1 MLAKWY
7 RQYTKF
13 CLVNLIGVKK
23 LPTERRSLIMLFG
36 ANGDLAVRKL
46 YPAMFKLFE
55 KGNIRDHFAVIG
67 SSRYKVDDAKYRD
80 MVTKSV
86 EKESSNKKMIA
97 NFASHFYF
105 VTHDVTDLSHYSVLK
120 DKADELDKK
129 YKLEGN
135 RVFYISMAP
144 NFFGTVA
151 KNIKNQGLLSNN
163 SGFNRLVI
171 EKPFGRDFESAK
183 ELNDELSNAFEEN
196 QIFRI
201 DHYLGKEMIQNIE
214 AIRFGNT
221 IFEALWNNRYIDNVQ
236 VTLAEKLGVEE
247 RAGYYDNSGAL
258 RDMVQNHIM
267 QIVSLLAMEQPVAFK
282 DTDIRAEKVKA
293 LRSLRVYNVA
303 EASTNFVR
311 GQYGAV
317 GESKAYRNEDGVPKD
332 SNTETFV
339 AGKLLFDNYR
349 WSGTPFYIRT
359 GKELADKFTRV
370 DVVFKKPLVDIFS
383 FPQSGKAL
391 LNANVLTIYIE
402 PTQGFSLVVNA
413 KNSEQG
419 FHTEPVNLEFLE
431 DSKRTKETPQPYE
444 RLIHDVLKGDGTNF
458 ASWPEVASA
467 WKFVDQIRRV
477 WDIQQPMFPNYIPGS
492 MGPVSADELLAR
504 DHREWIYKLNQ

>member
-1 MLAKWY
+1 
-7 RQYTKF
+7 
-13 CLVNLIGVKK
+13 
-23 LPTERRSLIMLFG
+23 MLFG
-36 ANGDLAVRKL
+36 GTGDLAIRKL
-46 YPAMFKLFE
+46 YPAMFKLYQ

-67 SSRYKVDDAKYRD
+67 SSRYKVDDAKFRE
-80 MVTKSV
+80 MVEKSV
-86 EKESSNKKMIA
+86 AKESSDKKLIA

-105 VTHDVTDLSHYSVLK
+105 VTHDVTDLAHYAVLK
-120 DKADELDKK
+120 SKIEELDKK
-129 YKLEGN
+129 YELQGN

-151 KNIKNQGLLSNN
+151 KNIKNQNLLS
-163 SGFNRLVI
+163 SDGFNRLVI
-171 EKPFGRDFESAK
+171 EKPFGRDFESAS
-183 ELNDELSNAFEEN
+183 ELNNELSAAFDEN

-303 EASTNFVR
+303 EASSNFVR
-311 GQYGAV
+311 GQYAAMGN
-317 GESKAYRNEDGVPKD
+317 GKEYRQEDGAPKD

-339 AGKLLFDNYR
+339 AGKLMFDNYR

-359 GKELADKFTRV
+359 GKKLADKFTRV
-370 DVVFKKPLVDIFS
+370 DVVFKKPLVDIFA
-383 FPQSGKAL
+383 FPQSGSAPL
-391 LNANVLTIYIE
+391 TANVLTIFIE
-402 PTQGFSLVVNA
+402 PNQGFSLTVNA

-419 FHTEPVNLEFLE
+419 FHTEPVSLKFLE

-504 DHREWIYKLNQ
+504 DHREWVYKLNQ

>member
-1 MLAKWY
+1 M
-7 RQYTKF
+7 
-13 CLVNLIGVKK
+13 NN

-36 ANGDLAVRKL
+36 GTGDLAIRKL
-46 YPAMFKLFE
+46 YPAMFKLYQ

-67 SSRYKVDDAKYRD
+67 SSRYKVDDAKFRE
-80 MVTKSV
+80 MVEKSV
-86 EKESSNKKMIA
+86 AKESSDKKLIA

-105 VTHDVTDLSHYSVLK
+105 VTHDVTDLAHYAVLK
-120 DKADELDKK
+120 SKIEELDKK
-129 YKLEGN
+129 YELQGN

-151 KNIKNQGLLSNN
+151 KNIKNQNLLS
-163 SGFNRLVI
+163 SDGFNRLVI
-171 EKPFGRDFESAK
+171 EKPFGRDFESAS
-183 ELNDELSNAFEEN
+183 ELNNELSAAFDEN

-303 EASTNFVR
+303 EASSNFVR
-311 GQYGAV
+311 GQYAAMGN
-317 GESKAYRNEDGVPKD
+317 GKEYRQEDGVPKD

-339 AGKLLFDNYR
+339 AGKLMFDNYR

-359 GKELADKFTRV
+359 GKKLADKFTRV
-370 DVVFKKPLVDIFS
+370 DVVFKKPLVDIFA
-383 FPQSGKAL
+383 FPQSGSAPL
-391 LNANVLTIYIE
+391 TANVLTIFIE
-402 PTQGFSLVVNA
+402 PNQGFSLTVNA

-419 FHTEPVNLEFLE
+419 FHTEPVSLKFLE

-504 DHREWIYKLNQ
+504 DHREWVYKLNQ

>member
-1 MLAKWY
+1 M
-7 RQYTKF
+7 
-13 CLVNLIGVKK
+13 
-23 LPTERRSLIMLFG
+23 PTERRSLIMLFG
-36 ANGDLAVRKL
+36 ATGDLATRKL
-46 YPAMFKLFE
+46 YPAMYNLFK

-67 SSRYKVDDAKYRD
+67 TSRHSVDDAKFRD
-80 MVTKSV
+80 IVTKSV
-86 EKESSNKKMIA
+86 NDAEKKADKKLVADFIK
-97 NFASHFYF
+97 HFFF
-105 VTHDVTDLSHYSVLK
+105 VTHDVTDLEHYSVLK
-120 DKADELDKK
+120 DKAEELDKEF
-129 YKLEGN
+129 KLNGN

-151 KNIKNQGLLSNN
+151 KNLKNQGLLSEGN
-163 SGFNRLVI
+163 GFNRLVI

-183 ELNDELSNAFEEN
+183 ELNDALSHSFNED
-196 QIFRI
+196 QIYRI

-221 IFEALWNNRYIDNVQ
+221 LFEALWNNRYIDNIQ
-236 VTLAEKLGVEE
+236 VTLAENLGVEE

-282 DTDIRAEKVKA
+282 DVDIRAEKVKA

-311 GQYGAV
+311 GQYAAG
-317 GESKAYRNEDGVPKD
+317 GNGKEYREEDGVPAD

-349 WSGTPFYIRT
+349 WSGVPFYIRT
-359 GKELADKFTRV
+359 GKKLADKFTRV

-383 FPQSGKAL
+383 FPQDGNTL
-391 LNANVLTIYIE
+391 LSPNVLTIHIE
-402 PTQGFSLVVNA
+402 PNQGFSLVVNA
-413 KNSEQG
+413 KNGDQG
-419 FHTEPVNLEFLE
+419 FHTEPVNLDFYE
-431 DSKRTKETPQPYE
+431 SSQRTQNTPQPYE

-458 ASWPEVASA
+458 SSWPEVANA

-477 WDIQQPMFPNYIPGS
+477 WDIQQPMFPNYLPGS
-492 MGPVSADELLAR
+492 MGPVAADELLAR

>member
-1 MLAKWY
+1 M
-7 RQYTKF
+7 
-13 CLVNLIGVKK
+13 
-23 LPTERRSLIMLFG
+23 PTERRSLIMLFG
-36 ANGDLAVRKL
+36 GTGDLAIRKL
-46 YPAMFKLFE
+46 YPAMFKLYQ

-67 SSRYKVDDAKYRD
+67 SSRYKVDDAKFRE
-80 MVTKSV
+80 MVEKSV
-86 EKESSNKKMIA
+86 AKESSDKKLIA

-105 VTHDVTDLSHYSVLK
+105 VTHDVTDLAHYAVLK
-120 DKADELDKK
+120 SKIEELDKK
-129 YKLEGN
+129 YELQGN

-151 KNIKNQGLLSNN
+151 KNIKNQNLLSTD
-163 SGFNRLVI
+163 GFNRLVI
-171 EKPFGRDFESAK
+171 EKPFGRDFESAS
-183 ELNDELSNAFEEN
+183 ELNNELSAAFDEN

-303 EASTNFVR
+303 EASSNFVR
-311 GQYGAV
+311 GQYAAMGN
-317 GESKAYRNEDGVPKD
+317 GKEYRQEDGVPKD

-339 AGKLLFDNYR
+339 AGKLMFDNYR

-359 GKELADKFTRV
+359 GKKLADKFTRV
-370 DVVFKKPLVDIFS
+370 DVVFKKPLVDIFA
-383 FPQSGKAL
+383 FPQSGSAPL
-391 LNANVLTIYIE
+391 TANVLTIFIE
-402 PTQGFSLVVNA
+402 PNQGFSLTVNA

-419 FHTEPVNLEFLE
+419 FHTEPVSLKFLE

-504 DHREWIYKLNQ
+504 DHREWVYKLNQ

>member
-1 MLAKWY
+1 
-7 RQYTKF
+7 
-13 CLVNLIGVKK
+13 
-23 LPTERRSLIMLFG
+23 MLFG
-36 ANGDLAVRKL
+36 GTGDLAIRKL
-46 YPAMFKLFE
+46 YPAMFKLYQ

-67 SSRYKVDDAKYRD
+67 SSRYKVDDAKFRE
-80 MVTKSV
+80 MVEKSV
-86 EKESSNKKMIA
+86 AKESSDKKLIA

-105 VTHDVTDLSHYSVLK
+105 VTHDVTDLAHYAVLK
-120 DKADELDKK
+120 SKIEELDKK
-129 YKLEGN
+129 YELQGN

-151 KNIKNQGLLSNN
+151 KNIKNQNLLS
-163 SGFNRLVI
+163 SDGFNRLVI
-171 EKPFGRDFESAK
+171 EKPFGRDFESAS
-183 ELNDELSNAFEEN
+183 ELNNELSAAFDEN

-303 EASTNFVR
+303 EASSNFVR
-311 GQYGAV
+311 GQYAAMGN
-317 GESKAYRNEDGVPKD
+317 GKEYRQEDGVPKD

-339 AGKLLFDNYR
+339 AGKLMFDNYR

-359 GKELADKFTRV
+359 GKKLADKFTRV
-370 DVVFKKPLVDIFS
+370 DVVFKKPLVDIFA
-383 FPQSGKAL
+383 FPQSGSAPL
-391 LNANVLTIYIE
+391 TANVLTIFIE
-402 PTQGFSLVVNA
+402 PNQGFSLTVNA

-419 FHTEPVNLEFLE
+419 FHTEPVSLKFLE

-477 WDIQQPMFPNYIPGS
+477 WDIQQPIFPNYIPGS

-504 DHREWIYKLNQ
+504 DHREWVYKLNQ

>member
-1 MLAKWY
+1 
-7 RQYTKF
+7 
-13 CLVNLIGVKK
+13 
-23 LPTERRSLIMLFG
+23 MLFG
-36 ANGDLAVRKL
+36 GTGDLAIRKL
-46 YPAMFKLFE
+46 YPAMFKLYQ

-67 SSRYKVDDAKYRD
+67 SSRYKVDDAKFRE
-80 MVTKSV
+80 MVEKSV
-86 EKESSNKKMIA
+86 AKESSDKKLIA

-105 VTHDVTDLSHYSVLK
+105 VTHDVTDLAHYAVLK
-120 DKADELDKK
+120 SKIEELDKK
-129 YKLEGN
+129 YELQGN

-151 KNIKNQGLLSNN
+151 KNIKNQNLLS
-163 SGFNRLVI
+163 SDGFNRLVI
-171 EKPFGRDFESAK
+171 EKPFGRDFESAS
-183 ELNDELSNAFEEN
+183 ELNNELSAAFDEN

-303 EASTNFVR
+303 EASSNFVR
-311 GQYGAV
+311 GQYAAMGN
-317 GESKAYRNEDGVPKD
+317 GKEYRQEDGVPKD

-339 AGKLLFDNYR
+339 AGKLMFDNYR

-359 GKELADKFTRV
+359 GKKLADKFTRV
-370 DVVFKKPLVDIFS
+370 DVVFKKPLVDIFA
-383 FPQSGKAL
+383 FPQSGSAPL
-391 LNANVLTIYIE
+391 TANVLTIFIE
-402 PTQGFSLVVNA
+402 PNQGFSLTVNA

-419 FHTEPVNLEFLE
+419 FHTEPVSLKFLE

-504 DHREWIYKLNQ
+504 DHREWVYKLNQ

>member
-1 MLAKWY
+1 M
-7 RQYTKF
+7 
-13 CLVNLIGVKK
+13 
-23 LPTERRSLIMLFG
+23 PTERRSLIMLFG
-36 ANGDLAVRKL
+36 GTGDLAIRKL
-46 YPAMFKLFE
+46 YPAMFKLYQ

-67 SSRYKVDDAKYRD
+67 SSRYKVDDAKFRE
-80 MVTKSV
+80 MVEKSV
-86 EKESSNKKMIA
+86 AKESSDKKLIA

-105 VTHDVTDLSHYSVLK
+105 VTHDVTDLAHYAVLK
-120 DKADELDKK
+120 SKIEELDKK
-129 YKLEGN
+129 YELQGN

-151 KNIKNQGLLSNN
+151 KNIKNQNLLS
-163 SGFNRLVI
+163 SDGFNRLVI
-171 EKPFGRDFESAK
+171 EKPFGRDFESAS
-183 ELNDELSNAFEEN
+183 ELNNELSAAFDEN

-303 EASTNFVR
+303 EASSNFVR
-311 GQYGAV
+311 GQYAAMGN
-317 GESKAYRNEDGVPKD
+317 GKEYRQEDGVPKD

-339 AGKLLFDNYR
+339 AGKLMFDNYR

-359 GKELADKFTRV
+359 GKKLADKFTRV
-370 DVVFKKPLVDIFS
+370 DVVFKKPLVDIFA
-383 FPQSGKAL
+383 FPQIGSAPL
-391 LNANVLTIYIE
+391 TANVLTIFIE
-402 PTQGFSLVVNA
+402 PNQGFSLTVNA

-419 FHTEPVNLEFLE
+419 FHTEPVSLKFLE

-504 DHREWIYKLNQ
+504 DHREWVYKLNQ

>member
-1 MLAKWY
+1 M
-7 RQYTKF
+7 
-13 CLVNLIGVKK
+13 
-23 LPTERRSLIMLFG
+23 PTERRSLIMLFG
-36 ANGDLAVRKL
+36 GTGDLAIRKL
-46 YPAMFKLFE
+46 YPAMFKLYQ

-67 SSRYKVDDAKYRD
+67 SSRYKVDDAKFRE
-80 MVTKSV
+80 MVEKSV
-86 EKESSNKKMIA
+86 AKESSDKKLIA

-105 VTHDVTDLSHYSVLK
+105 VTHDVTDLAHYAVLK
-120 DKADELDKK
+120 SKIEELDKK
-129 YKLEGN
+129 YELQGN

-151 KNIKNQGLLSNN
+151 KNIKNQNLLS
-163 SGFNRLVI
+163 SDGFNRLVI
-171 EKPFGRDFESAK
+171 EKPFGRDFESAS
-183 ELNDELSNAFEEN
+183 ELNNELSAAFDEN

-303 EASTNFVR
+303 EASSNFVR
-311 GQYGAV
+311 GQYAAMGN
-317 GESKAYRNEDGVPKD
+317 GKEYRQEDGVPKD

-339 AGKLLFDNYR
+339 AGKLMFDNYR

-359 GKELADKFTRV
+359 GKKLADKFTRV

-383 FPQSGKAL
+383 FPQSGSAPL
-391 LNANVLTIYIE
+391 TANVLTIFIE
-402 PTQGFSLVVNA
+402 PNQGFSLTVNA

-419 FHTEPVNLEFLE
+419 FHTEPVSLKFLE

-504 DHREWIYKLNQ
+504 DHREWVYKLNQ

>member
-1 MLAKWY
+1 M
-7 RQYTKF
+7 
-13 CLVNLIGVKK
+13 IGVNI
-23 LPTERRSLIMLFG
+23 LPTERQSLIMLFG
-36 ANGDLAVRKL
+36 ATGDLATRKL
-46 YPAMFKLFE
+46 YPALFQLYK
-55 KGNIRDHFAVIG
+55 KGNIRSHFALIG
-67 SSRYKVDDAKYRD
+67 TSRQKLTDEKFRD
-80 MVTKSV
+80 LVSKSIENDVTD
-86 EKESSNKKMIA
+86 KKQGSD
-97 NFASHFYF
+97 FASHFYYIA
-105 VTHDVTDLSHYSVLK
+105 HDVTNLAHYSVLK

-129 YKLEGN
+129 YKLGGN

-151 KNIKNQGLLSNN
+151 KDLKTQHVLSEGP
-163 SGFNRLVI
+163 GFNRLVI
-171 EKPFGRDFESAK
+171 EKPFGRDYESAK
-183 ELNDELSNAFEEN
+183 ALNDALSASFEEN

-214 AIRFGNT
+214 AVRFGNT
-221 IFEALWNNRYIDNVQ
+221 IFEALWNNRYIDNIQ
-236 VTLAEKLGVEE
+236 ITLAEKLGVEE

-303 EASTNFVR
+303 DAATNFVR
-311 GQYGAV
+311 GQYASNGA
-317 GESKAYRNEDGVPKD
+317 EKEYRREDGVPAD

-359 GKELADKFTRV
+359 GKKLADKFTRV
-370 DVVFKKPLVDIFS
+370 DVVFKKPLVDIFA
-383 FPQSGKAL
+383 FPQNGSTP
-391 LNANVLTIYIE
+391 LNANVLTIYVE
-402 PTQGFSLVVNA
+402 PTQGFSIVVNA
-413 KNSEQG
+413 KNNASG
-419 FHTEPVNLEFLE
+419 FQTEPVNLTYLE
-431 DSKRTKETPQPYE
+431 DAKRTKETPQPYE

-458 ASWPEVASA
+458 ASWPEVANA

-492 MGPVSADELLAR
+492 MGPVAADELLAR
-504 DHREWIYKLNQ
+504 DHREWVYKLNQ

>member
-1 MLAKWY
+1 M
-7 RQYTKF
+7 
-13 CLVNLIGVKK
+13 
-23 LPTERRSLIMLFG
+23 PTERRSLIMLFG
-36 ANGDLAVRKL
+36 ATGDLATRKL
-46 YPAMFKLFE
+46 YPAIFNLYK
-55 KGNIRDHFAVIG
+55 KGNLKEHFAVIG
-67 SSRYKVDDAKYRD
+67 TSRYKFDDEKFRET
-80 MVTKSV
+80 VSKSV
-86 EKESSNKKMIA
+86 SEKGVDKKLVESFIK
-97 NFASHFYF
+97 HFFF
-105 VTHDVTDLSHYSVLK
+105 VTHDVTDLDHYSVLK
-120 DKADELDKK
+120 EKAEELDKK
-129 YKLEGN
+129 FKLEGN

-151 KNIKNQGLLSNN
+151 KNLKNQGLLTEGK
-163 SGFNRLVI
+163 GFNRLVI

-183 ELNDELSNAFEEN
+183 ELNDALSESFEEN
-196 QIFRI
+196 QIYRI

-214 AIRFGNT
+214 AVRFGNT
-221 IFEALWNNRYIDNVQ
+221 IFEALWNNRYIDNIQ
-236 VTLAEKLGVEE
+236 VTLAENLGVEE

-282 DTDIRAEKVKA
+282 DTDIRSEKVKA

-311 GQYGAV
+311 GQYSASGD
-317 GESKAYRNEDGVPKD
+317 GKTKEYREEDGVPAD

-349 WSGTPFYIRT
+349 WSGVPFYIRT
-359 GKELADKFTRV
+359 GKKLADKFTRV

-383 FPQSGKAL
+383 FPQDGNTL
-391 LNANVLTIYIE
+391 LSPNVLTIHIE
-402 PTQGFSLVVNA
+402 PEQGFSLVVNA
-413 KNSEQG
+413 KNGEQG
-419 FHTEPVNLEFLE
+419 FHTEPVNLDFYEN
-431 DSKRTKETPQPYE
+431 SQRTKATPQPYE

-458 ASWPEVASA
+458 SSWPEVASA

-492 MGPVSADELLAR
+492 MGPVAADELLAR

>member
-1 MLAKWY
+1 
-7 RQYTKF
+7 
-13 CLVNLIGVKK
+13 
-23 LPTERRSLIMLFG
+23 
-36 ANGDLAVRKL
+36 
-46 YPAMFKLFE
+46 
-55 KGNIRDHFAVIG
+55 
-67 SSRYKVDDAKYRD
+67 
-80 MVTKSV
+80 
-86 EKESSNKKMIA
+86 
-97 NFASHFYF
+97 
-105 VTHDVTDLSHYSVLK
+105 
-120 DKADELDKK
+120 
-129 YKLEGN
+129 
-135 RVFYISMAP
+135 
-144 NFFGTVA
+144 
-151 KNIKNQGLLSNN
+151 
-163 SGFNRLVI
+163 
-171 EKPFGRDFESAK
+171 
-183 ELNDELSNAFEEN
+183 
-196 QIFRI
+196 
-201 DHYLGKEMIQNIE
+201 
-214 AIRFGNT
+214 
-221 IFEALWNNRYIDNVQ
+221 
-236 VTLAEKLGVEE
+236 
-247 RAGYYDNSGAL
+247 
-258 RDMVQNHIM
+258 MVQNHIM

-293 LRSLRVYNVA
+293 LRSLRVYNVD

-317 GESKAYRNEDGVPKD
+317 GESKAYRDEDGVPKD

-359 GKELADKFTRV
+359 GKKLADKFTRV

>member
-1 MLAKWY
+1 M
-7 RQYTKF
+7 
-13 CLVNLIGVKK
+13 
-23 LPTERRSLIMLFG
+23 PTERRSLVLLFG
-36 ANGDLAVRKL
+36 ATGDLAIRKL
-46 YPAMFKLFE
+46 YPAIYKLFE

-67 SSRYKVDDAKYRD
+67 SSRYKIDDEKFRE
-80 MVTKSV
+80 MVSKSV
-86 EKESSNKKMIA
+86 DKLTSDKKKIA
-97 NFASHFYF
+97 DFASHFYF
-105 VTHDVTDLSHYSVLK
+105 VTHDVTDLAHYSVLK
-120 DKADELDKK
+120 DKENELDKK

-135 RVFYISMAP
+135 RIFYISMAP

-151 KNIKNQGLLSNN
+151 KNIKSQGLLSTNG
-163 SGFNRLVI
+163 GFNRLVI

-183 ELNDELSNAFEEN
+183 ELNDELSNAFEEE

-221 IFEALWNNRYIDNVQ
+221 IFEALWNNRYIDNIQ
-236 VTLAEKLGVEE
+236 VTLAENLGVEE

-267 QIVSLLAMEQPVAFK
+267 QIVSLLAMEQPVAFQ

-311 GQYGAV
+311 GQYGSM
-317 GESKAYRNEDGVPKD
+317 GEQPAYRSEDGVPKD

-359 GKELADKFTRV
+359 GKKLADKFTRV
-370 DVVFKKPLVDIFS
+370 DVVFKKPLVDIFA
-383 FPQSGKAL
+383 FPQNGNAPLS
-391 LNANVLTIYIE
+391 ANVLTIYIE
-402 PTQGFSLVVNA
+402 PSQGFSLVVNA

-431 DSKRTKETPQPYE
+431 DSKRTKNTPQPYE
-444 RLIHDVLKGDGTNF
+444 RLIHDVMKGDGTNF

-504 DHREWIYKLNQ
+504 DHREWVYKLNQ

>member
-7 RQYTKF
+7 RQYTEF

-97 NFASHFYF
+97 DFASHFYF

-151 KNIKNQGLLSNN
+151 KNIKTQGLLSNN

-183 ELNDELSNAFEEN
+183 ELNDELSNAFEED

-317 GESKAYRNEDGVPKD
+317 GESKAYRDEDGVPKD

-359 GKELADKFTRV
+359 GKKLADKFTRV

>member
-1 MLAKWY
+1 M
-7 RQYTKF
+7 
-13 CLVNLIGVKK
+13 KK

-80 MVTKSV
+80 MVIKSV
-86 EKESSNKKMIA
+86 DKESSNKKMIA
-97 NFASHFYF
+97 DFASHFYF
-105 VTHDVTDLSHYSVLK
+105 VTHDVTDLAHYSVLK

-151 KNIKNQGLLSNN
+151 KNIKNQGLLSTKG
-163 SGFNRLVI
+163 GFNRLVI

-317 GESKAYRNEDGVPKD
+317 GENRAYRDEDGVPKD

-359 GKELADKFTRV
+359 GKKLADKFTRV

-402 PTQGFSLVVNA
+402 PTQGFSLLVNA

-504 DHREWIYKLNQ
+504 DHREWIYKLNK

>member
-1 MLAKWY
+1 M
-7 RQYTKF
+7 
-13 CLVNLIGVKK
+13 
-23 LPTERRSLIMLFG
+23 PTERRSLIMLFG
-36 ANGDLAVRKL
+36 GTGDLAIRKL
-46 YPAMFKLFE
+46 YPAMFKLYQ

-67 SSRYKVDDAKYRD
+67 SSRYKVDDAKFRE
-80 MVTKSV
+80 MVEKSV
-86 EKESSNKKMIA
+86 AKESSDKKLIA

-105 VTHDVTDLSHYSVLK
+105 VTHDVTDLAHYAVLK
-120 DKADELDKK
+120 SKIEELDKK
-129 YKLEGN
+129 YELQGN

-151 KNIKNQGLLSNN
+151 KNIKNQNLLS
-163 SGFNRLVI
+163 SDGFNRLVI
-171 EKPFGRDFESAK
+171 EKPFGRDFESAS
-183 ELNDELSNAFEEN
+183 ELNNELSAAFDEN

-303 EASTNFVR
+303 EASSNFVR
-311 GQYGAV
+311 GQYAAMGN
-317 GESKAYRNEDGVPKD
+317 GKEYRQEDGVPKD

-339 AGKLLFDNYR
+339 AGKLMFDNYR

-359 GKELADKFTRV
+359 GKKLADKFTRV
-370 DVVFKKPLVDIFS
+370 DVVFKKPLVDIFA
-383 FPQSGKAL
+383 FPQSGSAPL
-391 LNANVLTIYIE
+391 TANVLTIFIE
-402 PTQGFSLVVNA
+402 PNQGFSLTVNA

-419 FHTEPVNLEFLE
+419 FHTEPVSLKFLE

-477 WDIQQPMFPNYIPGS
+477 WDIQQPIFPNYIPGS

-504 DHREWIYKLNQ
+504 DHREWVYKLNQ